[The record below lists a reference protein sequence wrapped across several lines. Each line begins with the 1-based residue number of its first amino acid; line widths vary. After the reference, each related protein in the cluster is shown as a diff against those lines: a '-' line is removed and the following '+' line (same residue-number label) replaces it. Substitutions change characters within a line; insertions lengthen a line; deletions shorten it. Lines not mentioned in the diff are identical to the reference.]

1 MFIDLVT
8 ADVSIVANCMSGPDV
23 ARTGATI
30 KPGKRKTHL
39 AKVLILEPS
48 SGIVFMVDMISISKL
63 E

>member
-1 MFIDLVT
+1 MDLVT
-8 ADVSIVANCMSGPDV
+8 ALVSMVANCMSGPDV

-39 AKVLILEPS
+39 ANVLILDPS
-48 SGIVFMVDMISISKL
+48 SGIVLMVDMISINRL